1 LAGSIA
7 VVLVVFVVVTQ
18 ALAVVP
24 IGWLTWTLDVQLS
37 QAIVLRLGYLRDG
50 LGVWN
55 VLIAASSAVF
65 ALVGFGNATG
75 HRRLEKLLAFTSLLA
90 LASTLSTTGVLLRT
104 VGRLGVAAFPPLPTV
119 PFAAVGGRP
128 DHTVTFGKPA
138 GTDLRA
144 DLYLPAGNDGKRHA
158 VIVSIHGGGF
168 AFGGRGPTA
177 YTRFLADHGYAVMD
191 IDYRLAT
198 QDSPTWNTAVAD
210 VGCALT
216 WITAHAGEYGMDPD
230 RVATLGA
237 SAGGNLAINA
247 SYMANGGT
255 LEPACGKATDLPQVR
270 AAIGGYPAIDL
281 TRGTRATAIGRLV
294 GQYIGTIPRS
304 LRPNGFSHSHQR
316 QLSAHPHFPGEPR
329 SSRPGST
336 GTRLCRSAHRPRRG
350 EPVHRV
356 PGTRPRLR
364 RFGRRPHLC
373 DRGQPYPDIA
383 VARNLFVGDVTN
395 GRAQPNLAKLQR
407 LRARPALMRQQPLL
421 ARQSAAETR
430 Q

>member
-1 LAGSIA
+1 MQVNTRTAIRGLAGSIA

-104 VGRLGVAAFPPLPTV
+104 VGQLGVAAFPPLPTV

-294 GQYIGTIPRS
+294 GQYYVGGTSERFPDRYAQTDSATHINANSPPTLIFQGSRDHLVLAAQVHDFADLLTARGVVNQYIEYPGLDHGCGDS
-304 LRPNGFSHSHQR
+304 DGVLTYATAASRILILRWLETY
-316 QLSAHPHFPGEPR
+316 LSA
-329 SSRPGST
+329 T
-336 GTRLCRSAHRPRRG
+336 
-350 EPVHRV
+350 
-356 PGTRPRLR
+356 
-364 RFGRRPHLC
+364 
-373 DRGQPYPDIA
+373 
-383 VARNLFVGDVTN
+383 
-395 GRAQPNLAKLQR
+395 
-407 LRARPALMRQQPLL
+407 
-421 ARQSAAETR
+421 
-430 Q
+430 